1 MPSQLTST
9 AKSTKCTTTRS
20 LPKRFMSEKSSTSV
34 YIGAPDEFA
43 EWIGYSVTELLNGAA
58 ETGTDIEQ
66 SDQTEDASDTDNSGG
81 FFSRL
86 LGN

>member
-1 MPSQLTST
+1 MYDYE
-9 AKSTKCTTTRS
+9 KR

-43 EWIGYSVTELLNGAA
+43 EWIGYAVEELLGDPAENGAEPQSA
-58 ETGTDIEQ
+58 VGSESDDSTG
-66 SDQTEDASDTDNSGG
+66 EDSGG

-86 LGN
+86 LGR